1 MSLRN
6 GLPRG
11 MLYDFSHIANSNPQL
26 HEGGGLYAI
35 AGSAD
40 TMEKADFTF
49 SALKED
55 IHLLR

>member
-1 MSLRN
+1 
-6 GLPRG
+6 